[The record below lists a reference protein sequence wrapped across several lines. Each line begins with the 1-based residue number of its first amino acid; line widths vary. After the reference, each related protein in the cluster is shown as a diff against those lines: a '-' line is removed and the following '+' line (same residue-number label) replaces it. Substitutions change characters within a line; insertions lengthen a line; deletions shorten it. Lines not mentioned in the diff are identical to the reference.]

1 MKKLKTIY
9 VYQINFVD
17 GKKAIIGL
25 PMGFHLDV
33 FTSQKTSVRAVLGD
47 EEDKKI
53 DKLIL
58 VAQFNTETE
67 NFRKIKKVITL

>member
-1 MKKLKTIY
+1 MKTIY

-17 GKKAIIGL
+17 GRKAIIGL

-67 NFRKIKKVITL
+67 SFTKKRKMIVL